1 MSLVQGRERLTLA
14 ARQLTAEWQ
23 ALKEVWRD
31 ENCRQFEE
39 KTMATLESEIRA
51 SILAMDRVEAALHT
65 ARYECGDRE
74 GFEA

>member
-14 ARQLTAEWQ
+14 ARQLAAEWQ

-39 KTMATLESEIRA
+39 KTMAMLESEIRS
-51 SILAMDRVEAALHT
+51 SILAMDRAGAALHT
-65 ARYECGDRE
+65 ARHECGDRE
-74 GFEA
+74 GLDL